1 MIKQLFQKLLKN
13 SGKTYTI
20 DPQIPDKLIVINL
33 WRRFRMLARGMVWY
47 QRKIFVGHNCR
58 ILNKSNIIFGKNVT
72 IDHNTIIDGF
82 AAQKLYFGD
91 NVQFPFSIHECIYIH
106 AFLIPNL
113 STGPNLL
120 PSASSLKDP
129 LEPRYLAQR
138 NVMILTLGIPIA
150 DSLACYC
157 AIKPVSPQAR
167 NMLTMI
173 ASQNGFGKDFEP
185 QQ

>member
-1 MIKQLFQKLLKN
+1 MTICMITANFFYKFVRDL
-13 SGKTYTI
+13 
-20 DPQIPDKLIVINL
+20 VIEPS
-33 WRRFRMLARGMVWY
+33 
-47 QRKIFVGHNCR
+47 
-58 ILNKSNIIFGKNVT
+58 KSIRS
-72 IDHNTIIDGF
+72 
-82 AAQKLYFGD
+82 LYFGD